1 MKKLNENFKFSRYE
15 NSFIWL
21 KDAGVALP
29 TYCASEPVAPLLLS
43 KATNLFKLFLSDVG
57 LLAAM
62 YADGIQ
68 MKILMNEL
76 NMNYGAI
83 YENVVAQELKC
94 HGFDLYYYNNN
105 RLGELDFLL
114 EYQGKILPLE
124 IKSGKDY
131 ERHAALNHCMSNPR
145 YDIETAYVFCNE
157 NVKKKENIR
166 YYPIYMISFL
176 QKEEPMEHFIYKPD
190 LSVLM

>member
-1 MKKLNENFKFSRYE
+1 MWLFFDLIPSELNNKNKRFIMKNLNENFKLSRYE

-29 TYCASEPVAPLLLS
+29 TFCTSEPIVPLLLS

-57 LLAAM
+57 LLSAM
-62 YADGIQ
+62 YANGIQ
-68 MKILMNEL
+68 MKMLMNEL
-76 NMNYGAI
+76 NINYGAI

-105 RLGELDFLL
+105 RLGELDFLV
-114 EYQGKILPLE
+114 EYEGKVLPIE

-131 ERHAALNHCMSNPR
+131 ERHAALNNCMKNPR
-145 YDIETAYVFCNE
+145 YDI
-157 NVKKKENIR
+157 
-166 YYPIYMISFL
+166 
-176 QKEEPMEHFIYKPD
+176 
-190 LSVLM
+190 

>member
-83 YENVVAQELKC
+83 YENVVAQELNAMVSIC
-94 HGFDLYYYNNN
+94 ITIIITDW
-105 RLGELDFLL
+105 
-114 EYQGKILPLE
+114 
-124 IKSGKDY
+124 
-131 ERHAALNHCMSNPR
+131 
-145 YDIETAYVFCNE
+145 E
-157 NVKKKENIR
+157 NW
-166 YYPIYMISFL
+166 ISF
-176 QKEEPMEHFIYKPD
+176 
-190 LSVLM
+190 